1 VGKGI
6 MTLGSEFEMA
16 VWIKQFRHQTICST
30 STATSILSNLRNAQ
44 LTTQHQEFTITS
56 ETDSFVP

>member
-16 VWIKQFRHQTICST
+16 VWIKQFRHTH
-30 STATSILSNLRNAQ
+30 TAHFLSQALKCRDIKQYAAPAPQ
-44 LTTQHQEFTITS
+44 LPF
-56 ETDSFVP
+56 